1 MPSTGL
7 LVTSW
12 KNSGTIWVRPPMLTA
27 RTISSISRPTFFSI
41 VSCFMADSSGHLRGS
56 GGFGR
61 LGSLHGAPGV
71 VGHQQHAAEEDC
83 PAHQPHDEAWV
94 AGHQGFDER
103 SEEKTS
109 ELQSLMRISYA

>member
-71 VGHQQHAAEEDC
+71 VGHQQHAA
-83 PAHQPHDEAWV
+83 
-94 AGHQGFDER
+94 R
-103 SEEKTS
+103 SEEHTS
-109 ELQSLMRISYA
+109 ELQSLMRISYAVFCLKKKKQ